1 VAAELLEVVSVDGD
15 VRRALTA
22 AVDDGR
28 QATGRAKVRDL
39 LAGDLAVFR
48 DE

>member
-1 VAAELLEVVSVDGD
+1 LASELLEVVRVDGD
-15 VRRALTA
+15 VRRILAVT
-22 AVDDGR
+22 VDDGR
-28 QATGRAKVRDL
+28 EPTGRAEFRDL